1 MTSDTANDLNAP
13 SAQGA
18 AENGKKTGTIWTIGR
33 KAAAIIAVAVAVG
46 IGVQTT
52 ILYSSAQDRVLQQAS
67 ASASSIAS
75 LLASQ
80 ISGALR
86 WKKSALIS
94 ASYAKFAG
102 DRKFWI
108 RRIHGV
114 LSRRQKPS
122 TVSHRRN

>member
-13 SAQGA
+13 PAQGA

-33 KAAAIIAVAVAVG
+33 KAAAIIAVG

-86 WKKSALIS
+86 WKLSLIH
-94 ASYAKFAG
+94 
-102 DRKFWI
+102 I
-108 RRIHGV
+108 
-114 LSRRQKPS
+114 
-122 TVSHRRN
+122 